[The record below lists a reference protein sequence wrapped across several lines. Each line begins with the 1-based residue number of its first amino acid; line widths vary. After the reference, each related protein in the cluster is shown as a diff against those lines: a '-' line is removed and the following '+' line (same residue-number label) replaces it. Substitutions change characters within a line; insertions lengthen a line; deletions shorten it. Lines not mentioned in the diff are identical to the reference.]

1 MTGEAVVTVF
11 SASQEG
17 EFLLSFPKS
26 RKDPCGKERRMGGEI
41 SSSVEK
47 DKKPI
52 VCRNGK
58 QMENEA
64 MDRSLP

>member
-1 MTGEAVVTVF
+1 MRVSFCSV
-11 SASQEG
+11 
-17 EFLLSFPKS
+17 SFPKS

-41 SSSVEK
+41 SRSVEK

-58 QMENEA
+58 QMEN
-64 MDRSLP
+64 